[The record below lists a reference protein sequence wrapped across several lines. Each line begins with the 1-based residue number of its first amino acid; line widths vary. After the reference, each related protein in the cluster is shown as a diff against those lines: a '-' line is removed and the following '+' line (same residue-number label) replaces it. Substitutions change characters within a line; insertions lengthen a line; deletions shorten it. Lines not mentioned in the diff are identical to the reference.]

1 VWWCRP
7 AFLVLRRLSKQG
19 CEFNVSK
26 KKKKKR
32 KEKEIKNV
40 ESLKTSLSEKG
51 FYVQSQH
58 IEV

>member
-1 VWWCRP
+1 MSP
-7 AFLVLRRLSKQG
+7 
-19 CEFNVSK
+19 K